1 MDNSVVNSAA
11 KIRQNNK
18 KKILNYLL
26 NHDCV
31 SKKEIAFYT
40 NLSPATVSN
49 LSNQLMSEGFISVA
63 SFQKSSGGRN
73 AGLLTILNN
82 HKYYLAL
89 RLVDETMIDAAL
101 LSFEKEIVESFL
113 IPVKGRNKQG
123 ILEACA
129 DGVRQC
135 LESRKGEIEEIMGVG
150 AALPGIVD
158 SGKGMLL
165 NSTISFLEGQPII
178 RELQQRI
185 QYPVTGANESNIL
198 ALALATQNG
207 RDCILPDTI
216 YIHLDEGLG
225 VGIICNGSLL
235 TGSHNRGGEINHMP
249 LGENGKFCGCG
260 QKGCIETELSATGIL
275 ADYAI
280 AAGHPVSW
288 EEFCGEAKKENS
300 DAGRMIKEKGRIL
313 GKLISVLD
321 AIFDPSAFCL
331 GGRGIDLFDEMY
343 PDIISEYRNR
353 LTIDKSKNI
362 KVLPCYDYDKLLL
375 RGCADLAFEQ
385 FALEENDT

>member
-1 MDNSVVNSAA
+1 MDNIIDSAA

-26 NHDCV
+26 AHDCV
-31 SKKEIAFYT
+31 SKKEIAFHT

-49 LSNQLMSEGFISVA
+49 LSNQLMSDGFISVA

-73 AGLLTILNN
+73 AGLLTVLNN

-89 RLVDETMIDAAL
+89 RLVDETMTDVAL
-101 LSFEKEIVESFL
+101 LSFEKEIVKSFL
-113 IPVKGRNKQG
+113 IPVKEKNKQS
-123 ILEACA
+123 IYEACTE
-129 DGVRQC
+129 GVRQC
-135 LESRKGEIEEIMGVG
+135 LEYMEGEIEDMIGVG
-150 AALPGIVD
+150 VALPGIVD

-165 NSTISFLEGQPII
+165 NSTISFLEGQAVI
-178 RELQQRI
+178 RELQERI
-185 QYPVTGANESNIL
+185 HYPVTGANESNIL

-249 LGENGKFCGCG
+249 LGENDKLCGCG
-260 QKGCIETELSATGIL
+260 QKGCMETELSITGIL
-275 ADYAI
+275 ADYAD
-280 AAGHPVSW
+280 AVQNTVSW
-288 EEFCGEAKKENS
+288 KEFCRDVKKETPS
-300 DAGRMIKEKGRIL
+300 AVRLIKEKGKLL

-321 AIFDPSAFCL
+321 AIFDPSAFYL

-343 PDIISEYRNR
+343 PDMMDEYGARVV
-353 LTIDKSKNI
+353 IDKTE
-362 KVLPCYDYDKLLL
+362 KVKILPCYEYDKLLL

-385 FALEENDT
+385 FALQEKE

>member
-1 MDNSVVNSAA
+1 MDNIVNSAA

-26 NHDCV
+26 AHDCV

-49 LSNQLMSEGFISVA
+49 LSNQLMSDGFISVA

-101 LSFEKEIVESFL
+101 VSFEKQIVKSLL
-113 IPVKGRNKQG
+113 IPVKEKNKQG
-123 ILEACA
+123 ILEACM
-129 DGVRQC
+129 DGVQQC
-135 LESRKGEIEEIMGVG
+135 LESRKGEIGDIIGVG
-150 AALPGIVD
+150 VALPGIVD
-158 SGKGMLL
+158 IEKGMLL

-178 RELQQRI
+178 RELQQKI
-185 QYPVTGANESNIL
+185 LYPVTGANESNIL

-207 RDCILPDTI
+207 KDCILPDTI

-249 LGENGKFCGCG
+249 LGEKGKLCGCG
-260 QKGCIETELSATGIL
+260 RKGCIETELSTTGIL
-275 ADYAI
+275 ADYTI
-280 AAGHPVSW
+280 AVGHPVSW
-288 EEFCGEAKKENS
+288 EEFCGEAKKEDS
-300 DAGRMIKEKGRIL
+300 DAGRIIKGKGQLL

-321 AIFDPSAFCL
+321 AVFDPSAFYL

-343 PDIISEYRNR
+343 PYMIEEYRNR
-353 LTIDKSKNI
+353 LTIDKSKDINV
-362 KVLPCYDYDKLLL
+362 KPCYDYDKLLL
-375 RGCADLAFEQ
+375 RGCTDLAFEQ
-385 FALEENDT
+385 FALEENEV